1 MVQAQIQLFLNAS
14 GRKAFPNWLRF
25 FGKVVRQFKGFVNI
39 QLLQVEGS
47 SSLGLVLIFE
57 TKASQNVFFE
67 SPVFKQLMSRMAAD
81 SIQPYRKV
89 VLRAKNLYDYKKGSK
104 PSQLAK
110 APAKTAQKIVQPKA
124 EAMKVPLK
132 KPAQEKKSAQQKKL
146 AQKPEDHNVVGMAEF
161 MAMRKQN

>member
-57 TKASQNVFFE
+57 TKASQDVFFE
-67 SPVFKQLMSRMAAD
+67 SPVFKQLMSRMNSH

-89 VLRAKNLYDYKKGSK
+89 VLRAKNLYDYKKVPK
-104 PSQLAK
+104 PSQAVK
-110 APAKTAQKIVQPKA
+110 APVKAAQKIVKPTA

-132 KPAQEKKSAQQKKL
+132 KTVQDKPTE
-146 AQKPEDHNVVGMAEF
+146 QKPEDHNVVGMAEF
-161 MAMRKQN
+161 MAMRKQS

>member
-14 GRKAFPNWLRF
+14 GRKAFSNWLRF
-25 FGKVVRQFKGFVNI
+25 FGKVVRQFDGFVNI

-57 TKASQNVFFE
+57 TKASQNTFFE
-67 SPVFKQLMSRMAAD
+67 SPVFNQLMSRMGPH

-89 VLRAKNLYDYKKGSK
+89 VLRAKNLYDYKKASK
-104 PSQLAK
+104 PAK
-110 APAKTAQKIVQPKA
+110 PAAVKAAKEIVKPKA

-132 KPAQEKKSAQQKKL
+132 KPIQQKAIPDNK
-146 AQKPEDHNVVGMAEF
+146 EGHNVVGMAEF
-161 MAMRKQN
+161 MAMRKQS

>member
-1 MVQAQIQLFLNAS
+1 MVQAQIQLFLNAE
-14 GRKAFPNWLRF
+14 GRKAFPGWLRF
-25 FGKVVRQFKGFVNI
+25 FGKVVRQFEGFVNI

-67 SPVFKQLMSRMAAD
+67 SPVFKQLMTRMGSN

-89 VLRAKNLYDYKKGSK
+89 VLRAKNLYDYKKSAK
-104 PSQLAK
+104 PSQAK
-110 APAKTAQKIVQPKA
+110 KQAAPKAAAEIVKPSA

-132 KPAQEKKSAQQKKL
+132 KPAKQRQVTS
-146 AQKPEDHNVVGMAEF
+146 PEVDDNNVVGMAEF
-161 MAMRKQN
+161 MKMRKQN

>member
-1 MVQAQIQLFLNAS
+1 MVQAQIQLFLTAS

-25 FGKVVRQFKGFVNI
+25 FGKVVRQFSGFVNI

-57 TKASQNVFFE
+57 TKASQGTFFD
-67 SPVFKQLMSRMAAD
+67 SPVFKQLMSRMEPH

-89 VLRAKNLYDYKKGSK
+89 VLRAKNLYDYKKASK
-104 PSQLAK
+104 PATPKQAE
-110 APAKTAQKIVQPKA
+110 AAEIVKPKA
-124 EAMKVPLK
+124 AAMKVPLK
-132 KPAQEKKSAQQKKL
+132 KPVKQRLAEPQE
-146 AQKPEDHNVVGMAEF
+146 ETNVVGMAEF